1 MEFCKEDKRKE
12 NLMIQK
18 LNYNR
23 RRNDWITTGVVD
35 NYVVKSKLQKMEIQN
50 LYHLGILAGI
60 IDPIGVVEI
69 ILEIG
74 KKVSPGHVV
83 KAMIINGLGFV

>member
-1 MEFCKEDKRKE
+1 M
-12 NLMIQK
+12 
-18 LNYNR
+18 
-23 RRNDWITTGVVD
+23 
-35 NYVVKSKLQKMEIQN
+35 KSKLQKMEIQN
-50 LYHLGILAGI
+50 RDHLGILGGI

-74 KKVSPGHVV
+74 EKVSPGHVV

>member
-1 MEFCKEDKRKE
+1 M
-12 NLMIQK
+12 
-18 LNYNR
+18 
-23 RRNDWITTGVVD
+23 
-35 NYVVKSKLQKMEIQN
+35 KSKLQKMEIQN

-83 KAMIINGLGFV
+83 KAMIINGL